1 MKETTL
7 VKRIFMIFWMLLV
20 AACSSQQ
27 ATNEI
32 PESINHGLLKEFR
45 IGVGDQ
51 IQVSVWRNA
60 ELSVSVPVRPDGKI
74 SAPLVGDVEAAGKTS
89 VELSEILTQA
99 LSDYIRSPQ
108 VTVIVTNPV
117 SAAYLQRIRITG
129 AVNAPMSVNFSR
141 GITVLDLVLEAGG
154 LTPFAVGNETLL
166 YRKTAEGIKVYTVYV
181 DDILT
186 KGSLDTNYELM
197 PTDIL
202 TIPESSF

>member
-1 MKETTL
+1 
-7 VKRIFMIFWMLLV
+7 MIFGMLLV

-129 AVNAPMSVNFSR
+129 AVNAPMSVNYSR

-166 YRKTAEGIKVYTVYV
+166 YRKTSEGIKVYPIYV